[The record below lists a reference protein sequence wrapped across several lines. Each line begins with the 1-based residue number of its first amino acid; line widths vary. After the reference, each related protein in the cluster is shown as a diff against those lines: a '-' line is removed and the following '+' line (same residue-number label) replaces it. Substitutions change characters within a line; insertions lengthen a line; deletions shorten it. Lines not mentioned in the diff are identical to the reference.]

1 MWPLA
6 NNRQYTQKTAFI
18 VGSAL
23 ESLQLKISISMILS
37 HQKSNPG
44 PGMVQYGQRIH
55 SQPLPL
61 SRNVWSSLITATQV
75 HPANLMN
82 ETFSKDSQS
91 QLVLST

>member
-1 MWPLA
+1 MLMALLCEHCMWPLA

-23 ESLQLKISISMILS
+23 ESLQLKDGALKISISMILS

-61 SRNVWSSLITATQV
+61 SRNV
-75 HPANLMN
+75 
-82 ETFSKDSQS
+82 
-91 QLVLST
+91 